1 MTADLFRRHI
11 DGRCGA
17 GGGAVCRHCRKFG
30 KREAAHLARARLKAA
45 TRQEID
51 EDTEPEKE
59 AP

>member
-30 KREAAHLARARLKAA
+30 KRTAARLARARLKAD
-45 TRQEID
+45 TQVEVEVEVEV
-51 EDTEPEKE
+51 EDK
-59 AP
+59 A